1 MTPTRP
7 RTLLLVALVTGLVT
21 YVLFRWRYSSLPPVP
36 VTAAVST
43 AGLAVAELFLAP
55 GTRARLQGRPGT
67 KPIMPIAV
75 ARIAALAKASSALGA
90 VMTGVWVGIGAYVLP
105 RWDLAPTPRRDTI
118 RALVGL
124 GSALLLVV
132 AALRLENVCRVPP
145 PPPEAE
151 PGR

>member
-7 RTLLLVALVTGLVT
+7 RTLLLLALVAGLVT

-36 VTAAVST
+36 LTAAVSVG
-43 AGLAVAELFLAP
+43 GLAVAELFLAP
-55 GTRARLQGRPGT
+55 GTRARLDGRPGT
-67 KPIMPIAV
+67 KPIMPISV

-90 VMTGVWVGIGAYVLP
+90 LMAGVWLGVGAYVLP
-105 RWDLAPTPRRDTI
+105 RWDLTTPRRDTL
-118 RALVGL
+118 RAAVGL
-124 GSALLLVV
+124 ASALLLVL

-151 PGR
+151 PGP

>member
-7 RTLLLVALVTGLVT
+7 RTLLLTALVTGLVT

-36 VTAAVST
+36 LTAAIST

-90 VMTGVWVGIGAYVLP
+90 VMTGVWLGIGAYVLP
-105 RWDLAPTPRRDTI
+105 RWDLASPRRDTL

-124 GSALLLVV
+124 ASALLLVL
-132 AALRLENVCRVPP
+132 AALLLERVCRVPP

-151 PGR
+151 PGP

>member
-7 RTLLLVALVTGLVT
+7 RTLLLLAFVSGLVT

-36 VTAAVST
+36 LTAAVTTS
-43 AGLAVAELFLAP
+43 GLAVAELFLGP
-55 GTRARLQGRPGT
+55 GTRARLAGRPGT

-90 VMTGVWVGIGAYVLP
+90 LMAGVWLGVGAYVLP
-105 RWDLAPTPRRDTI
+105 RWDLDTPRRDAV
-118 RALVGL
+118 RAAAGL
-124 GSALLLVV
+124 GAALLLVV

-151 PGR
+151 PGP

>member
-7 RTLLLVALVTGLVT
+7 RTLLLTALVAGLVT

-36 VTAAVST
+36 STAAITTS
-43 AGLAVAELFLAP
+43 GLAVAELFLAP
-55 GTRARLQGRPGT
+55 GTRARMEGRPRT
-67 KPIMPIAV
+67 KPILPITV

-90 VMTGVWVGIGAYVLP
+90 IMTGVWLGVGAYVLP
-105 RWDLAPTPRRDTI
+105 RWDIETPRRDTI
-118 RALVGL
+118 RAAVGL
-124 GSALLLVV
+124 ASALLLVV

-151 PGR
+151 PGP